1 MPLATPPRAGG
12 AAGPPP
18 AGEGRRL
25 RRRFTV
31 RGVVQ
36 GVGFRP
42 FVWTLASRLSLA
54 GTVRNTS
61 GAVLIEVEGPQTAL
75 AEFGRALQADAPR
88 LARIDSVDETELE
101 VAGERG
107 FRIVESQAVAGEYQ
121 PIAPDAATCPD
132 CVADVF
138 DAGNRR
144 YRYPFTNCTN
154 CGPRFTIIEDVPY
167 DRPLTTMRKFAMC
180 DRCRHEYEDPAD
192 RRFHAQPNACP
203 VCGPRLWFARSDGAE
218 VAGDALELAAD
229 ALRHGEILAL
239 KGLGGFQLSCD
250 AADESAV
257 QRLRERKRR
266 PQKPFAVMVA
276 GLEAARELCE
286 VSADEETTLAG
297 TARPVVLLRLRT
309 DARRR
314 TLASSV
320 APGFHELGVMLPYT
334 PLHHLLL
341 RGFGGPLV
349 MTSGNVT
356 EEPIAKDNDE
366 GLTRLGAIADSFL
379 LHDRDIYARYDDSV
393 VRLLDGSERVIR
405 RARGYCPL
413 PVHIESSAQVLA
425 FGAHLKNT
433 FTVLKDGNAFAGPH
447 IGDLDNPK
455 TFEHHHEALE
465 TYLRLFR
472 AEPAVVAADLHP
484 DYASTRMAEGWWDR
498 GARPVRVQH
507 HHAHIASVMAEH
519 GLRGQV
525 IGVAFDG
532 VGYGPDGT
540 IWGGE
545 LLLCDERSY
554 VRVGHLSPVRQP
566 GGDAAAR
573 EGWRMAIAYLA
584 AAGILPEDPA
594 SVLSGPG
601 VPDERRWRLVS
612 RLARSPDAAPLS
624 TSAGRLFD
632 AVASL
637 LGVGQLSTFEAEAAM
652 RLEALAAP
660 IDPAGIEALRV
671 APAAPFSP
679 GSPIVLD
686 TVGLVRTVVEERHR
700 GRPEAELAAAFHES
714 LAQTVLTACLWLAET
729 HSVRRIALSGGV
741 FQNAL
746 LSSRLERLLRERD
759 LDVYSNQQVPAND
772 GGISVGQALIAAAL
786 DSEHDLP

>member
-1 MPLATPPRAGG
+1 MTLATPPRAGG
-12 AAGPPP
+12 AAGLPP
-18 AGEGRRL
+18 AGDGRGV

-42 FVWTLASRLSLA
+42 FVWTLASRLSLT

-61 GAVLIEVEGPQTAL
+61 GAVVIEVEGPQAAL
-75 AEFGRALQADAPR
+75 AEFGRALRADAPR
-88 LARIDSVDETELE
+88 LARIDSVEETQLEL
-101 VAGERG
+101 AGDRG
-107 FRIVESQAVAGEYQ
+107 FRIVESQSVPGEYQ

-138 DAGNRR
+138 DAANRR

-180 DRCRHEYEDPAD
+180 DACRGEYEDPSD
-192 RRFHAQPNACP
+192 RRFHAQPIACP
-203 VCGPRLWFARSDGAE
+203 ACGPRLWFAVAGGSE
-218 VAGDALELAAD
+218 VAGDAIELAGD
-229 ALRHGEILAL
+229 ALRRGEIVAV

-250 AADESAV
+250 AGDEAAV
-257 QRLRERKRR
+257 RRLRERKHR
-266 PQKPFAVMVA
+266 PQKPFAVMVPD
-276 GLEAARELCE
+276 LEAVRELCE
-286 VSADEETTLAG
+286 VSAAEEATLAG
-297 TARPVVLLRLRT
+297 SARPVVLLRLRT
-309 DARRR
+309 DAARR
-314 TLASSV
+314 TLAPSV
-320 APGFHELGVMLPYT
+320 APGLHELGVMLPYT

-341 RGFGGPLV
+341 RGFGSPLV

-366 GLTRLGAIADSFL
+366 GIARLGAIADSFL

-393 VRLLDGSERVIR
+393 VRVLEGSERVIR

-413 PVHIESSAQVLA
+413 PVHIESTAQVLA

-433 FTVLKDGNAFAGPH
+433 FCVLKDGNAFAGPH

-455 TFEHHHEALE
+455 TFAHHHEALE

-472 AEPAVVAADLHP
+472 AVPAVVAADLHP
-484 DYASTRMAEGWWDR
+484 DYASTRMAEEWWDR
-498 GARPVRVQH
+498 GVRPVRVQH

-519 GLRGQV
+519 GLRGKV

-532 VGYGPDGT
+532 VGFGPDGS

-545 LLLCDERSY
+545 LLLCDERSFT
-554 VRVGHLSPVRQP
+554 RAGHLMPVRQP

-584 AAGILPEDPA
+584 AAGALTDLPGEA
-594 SVLSGPG
+594 LSGAD

-612 RLARSPDAAPLS
+612 RLALSADAAPLS
-624 TSAGRLFD
+624 TSAGRMFD

-637 LGVGQLSTFEAEAAM
+637 LGVAHVSTFEAEAAM

-660 IDPAGIEALRV
+660 IDLAGTGSLATPAFE
-671 APAAPFSP
+671 PDAAAGPL
-679 GSPIVLD
+679 VLD
-686 TVGLVRTVVEERHR
+686 TVGLVRSVVEERRR
-700 GRPEAELAAAFHES
+700 GRPSDELAAAFHES
-714 LAQTVLTACLWLAET
+714 LAQMVTAACVELSRR
-729 HSVRRIALSGGV
+729 HSVRRVALSGGV

-759 LDVYSNQQVPAND
+759 LEVYCNQQVPAND
-772 GGISVGQALIAAAL
+772 GGISVGQALIAAAI
-786 DSEHDLP
+786 DSESGLP

>member
-1 MPLATPPRAGG
+1 MTVATPPRAGG

-18 AGEGRRL
+18 AGDGPSL

-61 GAVLIEVEGPQTAL
+61 GAVLIEVEGPEAGL
-75 AEFGRALQADAPR
+75 AEFSRALTEEAPR
-88 LARIDSVDETELE
+88 LARIDSVETAEMP
-101 VAGERG
+101 VTGDAG
-107 FRIVESQAVAGEYQ
+107 FRILESQAVAGEYQ
-121 PIAPDAATCPD
+121 PIAPDAATCAD

-138 DAGNRR
+138 DPANRR

-167 DRPLTTMRKFAMC
+167 DRPLTTMRRFAMC
-180 DRCRHEYEDPAD
+180 DECRREYEDPAD

-203 VCGPRLWFARSDGAE
+203 RCGPRLWFARADGAE
-218 VAGDALELAAD
+218 VAGDAVGLAVD
-229 ALRHGEILAL
+229 ALRRGEVIAL

-250 AADESAV
+250 ATNEGAV
-257 QRLRERKRR
+257 RVLRERKRR
-266 PQKPFAVMVA
+266 PQKPFAVMCGDIDAVRT
-276 GLEAARELCE
+276 LCDVSPDEEAALTG
-286 VSADEETTLAG
+286 S
-297 TARPVVLLRLRT
+297 ARPVVLLRLRR
-309 DARRR
+309 DGAQR
-314 TLASSV
+314 TVAPSV
-320 APGFHELGVMLPYT
+320 APGLHELGVMLSYT

-341 RGFGGPLV
+341 RSFGGTLV

-366 GLTRLGAIADSFL
+366 ALARLGPIADAFL
-379 LHDRDIYARYDDSV
+379 LHDRDIYGRYDDSV
-393 VRLLDGSERVIR
+393 VRLVDGSERVIR

-413 PVHIESSAQVLA
+413 PVRIESDVQVLA
-425 FGAHLKNT
+425 LGAHLKNT
-433 FTVLKDGNAFAGPH
+433 FCVLKGGNAFGGPH

-484 DYASTRMAEGWWDR
+484 DYASTRMAEEWWDR

-532 VGYGPDGT
+532 VGFGPDGT

-545 LLLCDERSY
+545 LLLCDERSFS
-554 VRVGHLSPVRQP
+554 RAGHLTPVRQP

-573 EGWRMAIAYLA
+573 EGWRMAAAYLA
-584 AAGILPEDPA
+584 AAGALPDSPA
-594 SVLSGPG
+594 EVLSGPDI
-601 VPDERRWRLVS
+601 PDERSWRLVS
-612 RLARSPDAAPLS
+612 RLAQSQDAAPLS

-637 LGVGQLSTFEAEAAM
+637 LGVGHRSTFEAEAAM

-660 IDPAGIEALRV
+660 IDLAGVEPLQAIGMAGS
-671 APAAPFSP
+671 AP
-679 GSPIVLD
+679 GSPLVLD
-686 TVGLVRTVVEERHR
+686 TIALVRGLLAEQRR
-700 GRPEAELAAAFHES
+700 GRPQAELAAAFHES
-714 LAQTVLTACLWLAET
+714 LAQAVASACNELRVRT
-729 HSVRRIALSGGV
+729 GVRRVALSGGV

-759 LDVYSNQQVPAND
+759 FDVYCNQQVPAND

>member
-1 MPLATPPRAGG
+1 M
-12 AAGPPP
+12 
-18 AGEGRRL
+18 
-25 RRRFTV
+25 
-31 RGVVQ
+31 VQ

-42 FVWTLASRLSLA
+42 FVWTLATRLSLS
-54 GTVRNTS
+54 GTVQNTS
-61 GAVLIEVEGPQTAL
+61 GAVLIEVQGPESAL
-75 AEFGRALQADAPR
+75 AEFGRALQAEAPR
-88 LARIDSVDETELE
+88 LARIDAVEESELE
-101 VAGERG
+101 LTGERG
-107 FRIVESQAVAGEYQ
+107 FRIVESQAVPGEYQ

-138 DAGNRR
+138 DPANRR

-180 DRCRHEYEDPAD
+180 EACRREYEDPAD

-203 VCGPRLWFARSDGAE
+203 ACGPRLWFALAGGSE
-218 VAGDALELAAD
+218 VAGDALELATD
-229 ALRHGEILAL
+229 ALRRGEILAV

-250 AADESAV
+250 ARDEAAV
-257 QRLRERKRR
+257 RRLRERKHR

-276 GLEAARELCE
+276 DLAAARELCE
-286 VSADEETTLAG
+286 VSADEEATLAG
-297 TARPVVLLRLRT
+297 TARPVVLLRLRV
-309 DARRR
+309 DAGRR
-314 TLASSV
+314 TLAPSV
-320 APGFHELGVMLPYT
+320 APGLHELGVMLPYT

-366 GLTRLGAIADSFL
+366 GIARLGAIADSFL

-393 VRLLDGSERVIR
+393 VRLLEGSERVIR

-413 PVHIESSAQVLA
+413 PVRIGGGAQVLA

-447 IGDLDNPK
+447 IGDLDNPT
-455 TFEHHHEALE
+455 TFKHHHEALA

-472 AEPAVVAADLHP
+472 ADPATVAADLHP
-484 DYASTRMAEGWWDR
+484 DYASTRMAEEWWDR

-532 VGYGPDGT
+532 VGFGPDGS

-545 LLLCDERSY
+545 LLLCDERSFT
-554 VRVGHLSPVRQP
+554 RTGHLSPVRQP

-573 EGWRMAIAYLA
+573 EGWRMAISYLA
-584 AAGILPEDPA
+584 AAGALPA
-594 SVLSGPG
+594 SPAEVLAGPD

-612 RLARSPDAAPLS
+612 RLALSADAAPLS

-637 LGVGQLSTFEAEAAM
+637 LGVAQHSTFEAEAAM
-652 RLEALAAP
+652 RLEALASA
-660 IDPAGIEALRV
+660 IDLAAVTPL
-671 APAAPFSP
+671 PAAPVSTASDSP
-679 GSPIVLD
+679 LVLD
-686 TVGLVRTVVEERHR
+686 TVTLVRTLVDERRR
-700 GRPEAELAAAFHES
+700 GRPQAELAAAFHES
-714 LAQTVLTACLWLAET
+714 LAQAVALACVELGRR
-729 HSVRRIALSGGV
+729 HSLRRVALSGGV

-759 LDVYSNQQVPAND
+759 LEVYCNQQVPAND
-772 GGISVGQALIAAAL
+772 GGISVGQALIAAAI